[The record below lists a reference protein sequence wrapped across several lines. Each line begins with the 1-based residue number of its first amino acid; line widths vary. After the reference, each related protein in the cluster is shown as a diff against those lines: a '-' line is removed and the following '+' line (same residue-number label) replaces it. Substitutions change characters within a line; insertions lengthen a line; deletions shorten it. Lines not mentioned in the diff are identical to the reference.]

1 MFKTDSNMQKNS
13 KISLTKYMYMT
24 LFVCGMV
31 ASTFAQDKKRLPCI
45 DKKFS
50 IVAHIFKDSLGNYAA
65 TESAING
72 AIAGVNGYF
81 DSICITF
88 QVCEFQYHDNFTYT
102 RHNSDEEWQEM
113 QNLYHVKNRI
123 NIYYVDSIEIPE
135 GVAGYAGLGDIANL
149 GGSGIVIMGSGG
161 VGVHAHEMGHYFGLE
176 HTFMDGVQTTELV
189 DGSNSTTAADGFT
202 DTPAD
207 PYIFPLPMGEYV
219 VNCRFISMLTD
230 ANGDYYDPIVGNI
243 MSYYP
248 CGCSFTCQQY
258 LKMAATATSMP
269 DMW

>member
-1 MFKTDSNMQKNS
+1 MTTNMQKI
-13 KISLTKYMYMT
+13 KFISLSKFIYMT

-31 ASTFAQDKKRLPCI
+31 ASVSAQTKKRLPCI

-65 TESAING
+65 TEAEING
-72 AIAGVNGYF
+72 WIAGTSNYF

-102 RHNSDEEWQEM
+102 KHNADEEWAEM

-123 NIYYVDSIEIPE
+123 NIFYVDSIEIPE
-135 GVAGYAGLGDIANL
+135 GVCGYAGLGSITNL
-149 GGSGIVIMGSGG
+149 NGSGIVIMKGCGT
-161 VGVHAHEMGHYFGLE
+161 GVHAHEMGHYFGLE
-176 HTFMDGVQTTELV
+176 HTFMDTQTTELV
-189 DGSNSTTAADGFT
+189 NGSNSTTTADGIS

-207 PYIFPLPMGEYV
+207 PYIHPNPMSLYV
-219 VNCRFISMLTD
+219 VNCKFISTLID

-258 LKMAATATSMP
+258 LKMAATATTLP
-269 DMW
+269 QMW

>member
-1 MFKTDSNMQKNS
+1 MQIKINRSIS
-13 KISLTKYMYMT
+13 KYIYMT

-31 ASTFAQDKKRLPCI
+31 ASTFAQDKKRLPCV

-65 TESAING
+65 TEPAIN
-72 AIAGVNGYF
+72 ASIAGVNGYF

-102 RHNSDEEWQEM
+102 RHNSDEEWDEM

-123 NIYYVDSIEIPE
+123 NIFYVDSIEVPE
-135 GVAGYAGLGDIANL
+135 GAAGYAGLGDITNL
-149 GGSGIVIMGSGG
+149 NGGGIVIMGSGG

-176 HTFMDGVQTTELV
+176 HTFMGAQTNELV

-207 PYIFPLPMGEYV
+207 PYVFPNDMSLYV
-219 VNCRFISMLTD
+219 DGCRFISMLTD
-230 ANGDYYDPIVGNI
+230 ANGDFYDPIVGNI

-248 CGCSFTCQQY
+248 CTCSFTCQQY
-258 LKMAATATSMP
+258 LKMAETATSMP
-269 DMW
+269 QMW

>member
-1 MFKTDSNMQKNS
+1 
-13 KISLTKYMYMT
+13 MT

-31 ASTFAQDKKRLPCI
+31 ASVSAQTKKRLPCI

-65 TESAING
+65 TESQING
-72 AIAGVNGYF
+72 WVAGTSNYF

-102 RHNSDEEWQEM
+102 KHNADEEWAEM

-123 NIYYVDSIEIPE
+123 NIFYVDSIEIPI
-135 GVAGYAGLGDIANL
+135 GAAGYAGLGDITNL
-149 GGSGIVIMGSGG
+149 SGGGIVIMKGSGT
-161 VGVHAHEMGHYFGLE
+161 GVHAHEMGHYFGLE
-176 HTFMDGVQTTELV
+176 HTFMGTQTTELV
-189 DGSNSTTAADGFT
+189 NGSNSTTTADEIS

-207 PYIFPLPMGEYV
+207 PYVHPMPMSLFIRD
-219 VNCRFISMLTD
+219 CKFISLLTD
-230 ANGDYYDPIVGNI
+230 ANGEYYDPIVGNI

-248 CGCSFTCQQY
+248 CTCSFTTEQY
-258 LKMAATATSMP
+258 LKMAATATTMP
-269 DMW
+269 QMW